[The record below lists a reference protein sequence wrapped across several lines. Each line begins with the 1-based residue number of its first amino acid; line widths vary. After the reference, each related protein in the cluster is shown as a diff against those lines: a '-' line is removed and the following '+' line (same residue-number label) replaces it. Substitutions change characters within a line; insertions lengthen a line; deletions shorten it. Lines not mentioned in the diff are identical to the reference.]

1 MGKIT
6 FLVRKIKKEF
16 KTKNINDESNINISI
31 NNSQSSMNINKNN
44 YINEELD
51 IYKNENNSNNF
62 DSITDLLQT
71 IKSNNNYNKKNN
83 KISESINNKLK
94 LLYMKL
100 KTINDKQK
108 LKHYKCRL
116 CFCEG
121 NFEGN
126 DPLISPCKCTGSLTY
141 IHLNCLRKWLTS
153 KIVTK
158 TSSTNDIYCYTF
170 KSLECEIC
178 KSIIPEIVEY
188 RGKFISLLNFKDID
202 PPYII
207 LQTMYQ
213 YNSQNKNLPNFNAI
227 FVISLKIKDYIIIG
241 RANNSDIRL
250 SDVSVSR
257 NHSNISYYNGNFY
270 IDDIGSK
277 FGTLLLIQNNILFL
291 PYKDLNIQTGK
302 NHLIFRLVRTF
313 LGCFKCFKNKNYE
326 NLSYADY
333 FNVKDKKVYLKML
346 EAFNNN
352 IVDPI
357 ERFDSIYG
365 SESGSENNDM
375 NFNNSDDEKIIEE
388 KNNED
393 DEKTEKLDTIIK
405 YDINENLNVRLIFDN
420 SLNSIDV
427 KKNKQYNINI
437 NNYDNDITN
446 RSNDKK
452 PTVNINNENKQNKLK
467 LSKGNLMKKLNNSY
481 KNENYKNNKLIQ
493 NQNESNDIFFH
504 DIKSECYNKINGIKI
519 NSSSFSILKI
529 MNILKRKNKTKNIR
543 TSLNIKYNDNFF
555 HSSLNNNKIENT
567 LPNTQREKKNINTKF
582 K

>member
-6 FLVRKIKKEF
+6 FLVRKIKKDV

-31 NNSQSSMNINKNN
+31 NNSHSSMNINMNN
-44 YINEELD
+44 NINEELA
-51 IYKNENNSNNF
+51 IYKNGNNSYYF
-62 DSITDLLQT
+62 DSNNDLLKT
-71 IKSNNNYNKKNN
+71 IKSNNNYDKKSN

-100 KTINDKQK
+100 KTINEKQK
-108 LKHYKCRL
+108 LKHYKCRV

-158 TSSTNDIYCYTF
+158 TSSASDIYCYTF

-188 RGKFISLLNFKDID
+188 RGKFITLLNFKDIE

-213 YNSQNKNLPNFNAI
+213 YNSQNINPPNFNAI

-257 NHSNISYYNGNFY
+257 NHSIISYSNGNFY

-291 PYKDLNIQTGK
+291 PYNELNIQTGK
-302 NHLIFRLVRTF
+302 CHLIFRLTRTF
-313 LGCFKCFKNKNYE
+313 LGCFKCFKNKSYE
-326 NLSYADY
+326 NLSYED
-333 FNVKDKKVYLKML
+333 FFTVKDKKVYLQIL

-357 ERFDSIYG
+357 ERFSSIYG
-365 SESGSENNDM
+365 SESGSENNEI
-375 NFNNSDDEKIIEE
+375 NINNSEDEKIIEE
-388 KNNED
+388 QKNEED

-405 YDINENLNVRLIFDN
+405 YDKNENVNVRLIFDN
-420 SLNSIDV
+420 SLNSIEK
-427 KKNKQYNINI
+427 KKNNQYNMI
-437 NNYDNDITN
+437 NNENDMTN
-446 RSNDKK
+446 RSIDKR
-452 PTVNINNENKQNKLK
+452 PTVNINNENNENKLK
-467 LSKGNLMKKLNNSY
+467 LPKNIFLKKLNNSY
-481 KNENYKNNKLIQ
+481 KNENYKNNNLIQ
-493 NQNESNDIFFH
+493 NPNESNDIFFH
-504 DIKSECYNKINGIKI
+504 DIKSECYNKINEVKL
-519 NSSSFSILKI
+519 NNSSFSILNI
-529 MNILKRKNKTKNIR
+529 MNIIKRKNKNKNTR
-543 TSLNIKYNDNFF
+543 SSLNIKYNVNFF
-555 HSSLNNNKIENT
+555 PLSLNNNKFENT
-567 LPNTQREKKNINTKF
+567 LPNTEREKKNINTKF

>member
-6 FLVRKIKKEF
+6 FLVRKIKKDV

-31 NNSQSSMNINKNN
+31 NNSHSSMNINMNN
-44 YINEELD
+44 NINEELA
-51 IYKNENNSNNF
+51 IYKNGNNSYYF
-62 DSITDLLQT
+62 DSNNDLLKT
-71 IKSNNNYNKKNN
+71 IKSNNNYDKKSN

-100 KTINDKQK
+100 KTINEKQK
-108 LKHYKCRL
+108 LKHYKCRV

-158 TSSTNDIYCYTF
+158 TSSVSDIYCYTF

-188 RGKFISLLNFKDID
+188 RGKFITLLNFKDIE

-213 YNSQNKNLPNFNAI
+213 YNSQNINPPNFNAI

-257 NHSNISYYNGNFY
+257 NHSIISYSNGNFY

-291 PYKDLNIQTGK
+291 PYNELNIQTGK
-302 NHLIFRLVRTF
+302 CHLIFRLTRTF
-313 LGCFKCFKNKNYE
+313 LGCFKCFKNKSYE
-326 NLSYADY
+326 NLSYED
-333 FNVKDKKVYLKML
+333 FFTVKDKKVYLQIL

-357 ERFDSIYG
+357 ERFSSIYG
-365 SESGSENNDM
+365 SESGSENNEI
-375 NFNNSDDEKIIEE
+375 NINNSEDEKIIEE
-388 KNNED
+388 QKNEED

-405 YDINENLNVRLIFDN
+405 YDKNENVNVRLIFDN
-420 SLNSIDV
+420 SLNSIEK
-427 KKNKQYNINI
+427 KKNNQYNMI
-437 NNYDNDITN
+437 NNENDMTN
-446 RSNDKK
+446 RSIDKR
-452 PTVNINNENKQNKLK
+452 PTVNINNENNENKLK
-467 LSKGNLMKKLNNSY
+467 LPKNIFLKKLNNSY
-481 KNENYKNNKLIQ
+481 KNENYKNNNLIQ
-493 NQNESNDIFFH
+493 NPNESNDIFFH
-504 DIKSECYNKINGIKI
+504 DIKSECYNKKNEVKL
-519 NSSSFSILKI
+519 NNSSFSILNI
-529 MNILKRKNKTKNIR
+529 MNIIKRKNKNKNTR
-543 TSLNIKYNDNFF
+543 SSLNIKYNVNFF
-555 HSSLNNNKIENT
+555 PLSLNNNKFENT
-567 LPNTQREKKNINTKF
+567 LPNTEREKKNINSKF

>member
-6 FLVRKIKKEF
+6 FLVRKIKKDV

-31 NNSQSSMNINKNN
+31 NNSHSSMNINMNN
-44 YINEELD
+44 NINEELA
-51 IYKNENNSNNF
+51 IYKNGNNSYYF
-62 DSITDLLQT
+62 DSNNDLLKT
-71 IKSNNNYNKKNN
+71 IKSNNNYDKKSN

-100 KTINDKQK
+100 KTINEKQK
-108 LKHYKCRL
+108 LKHYKCRV

-158 TSSTNDIYCYTF
+158 TSSASDIYCYTF

-188 RGKFISLLNFKDID
+188 RGKFITLLNFKDIE

-213 YNSQNKNLPNFNAI
+213 YNSQNINPPNFNAI

-257 NHSNISYYNGNFY
+257 NHSIISYSNGNFY

-291 PYKDLNIQTGK
+291 PYNELNIQTGK
-302 NHLIFRLVRTF
+302 CHLIFRLTRTF
-313 LGCFKCFKNKNYE
+313 LGCFKCFKNKSYE
-326 NLSYADY
+326 NLSYED
-333 FNVKDKKVYLKML
+333 FFTVKDKKVYLQIL
-346 EAFNNN
+346 ESFNNN

-357 ERFDSIYG
+357 ERFSSIYG
-365 SESGSENNDM
+365 SESGSENNEI
-375 NFNNSDDEKIIEE
+375 NINNSEDEKIIEE
-388 KNNED
+388 QKNEED

-405 YDINENLNVRLIFDN
+405 YDKNENVNVRLIFDN
-420 SLNSIDV
+420 SLNSIEK
-427 KKNKQYNINI
+427 KKNNQYNMI
-437 NNYDNDITN
+437 NNENDMTN
-446 RSNDKK
+446 RSIDKR
-452 PTVNINNENKQNKLK
+452 PTVNINNENNENKLK
-467 LSKGNLMKKLNNSY
+467 LPKNIFLKKLNNSY
-481 KNENYKNNKLIQ
+481 KNENYKNNNLIQ
-493 NQNESNDIFFH
+493 NPNESNDIFFH
-504 DIKSECYNKINGIKI
+504 DIKSECYNKINEVKL
-519 NSSSFSILKI
+519 NNSSFSILNI
-529 MNILKRKNKTKNIR
+529 MNIIKRKNKNKNTR
-543 TSLNIKYNDNFF
+543 SSLNIKYNVNFF
-555 HSSLNNNKIENT
+555 PLSLNNNKFENT
-567 LPNTQREKKNINTKF
+567 LPNTEREKKNINTKF